1 MIIGKDR
8 TNMPVTSS
16 KAFDDKISE
25 LENGVANA
33 KHLYYHDFDLV
44 INDVHYGFIAV
55 SNKEDYFSS
64 GSLMLDLGDCLFIR
78 DGDGVE
84 YFTNFYDGVLY
95 FINNGG
101 IYSLN
106 LVGAVVNSD
115 HVSDY

>member
-25 LENGVANA
+25 LENAT
-33 KHLYYHDFDLV
+33 HLYYHDFTLV
-44 INDVHYGFIAV
+44 INDLNYGFVAV
-55 SNKEDYFSS
+55 SNQEDAFSTAT
-64 GSLMLDLGDCLFIR
+64 LYEDLGNCLYIR

-84 YFTNFYDGVLY
+84 HFTNFYDGVLY

-101 IYSLN
+101 IDSLS